1 MLIIVNSNY
10 FYFLK
15 LNFKFIIYYVS
26 NELEGST
33 IMAKK
38 NSKNN
43 DFLNLNREYSS
54 PKIYELLLELVNDDR
69 EDLAKIVLKVDY
81 LLEYTS
87 NAIKH
92 RDYEEAK
99 EALIKSRERID
110 TLKQEGVKVDYLE
123 YLYEGI
129 SKKCKM

>member
-1 MLIIVNSNY
+1 
-10 FYFLK
+10 
-15 LNFKFIIYYVS
+15 
-26 NELEGST
+26 
-33 IMAKK
+33 MAKK

-43 DFLNLNREYSS
+43 DFLKVNREYSS
-54 PKIYELLLELVNDDR
+54 PKIYELLLELVNENR

-99 EALIKSRERID
+99 EALKKARERID
-110 TLKQEGVKVDYLE
+110 TLKIEGVKVDYLE